1 VSVLTPLVDDEKNIE
16 TILEQLNSSRDRS
29 GTRLD
34 IEELL
39 SKNNQS
45 AEARGKLID
54 YLNKLT
60 TTLTGLNKLLVEVD
74 SFDKDKDRVLCNLKS
89 DDQVFIDLANG
100 YAFLPDGAPMTLES
114 GPQGPGLLWLRS
126 GLLIEIPEKKLEPR
140 KTDLS
145 LFGSLTLHQTRWAS
159 LLVPGFEDRGP
170 AQFDARF
177 DYAITRQVS
186 GTIRFTGMHPDKSN
200 ILFGEGK
207 ITFSPVP
214 GDESAD
220 SLITKHEG
228 SIALDLETGIIQKRM
243 VQADA
248 GF

>member
-1 VSVLTPLVDDEKNIE
+1 
-16 TILEQLNSSRDRS
+16 
-29 GTRLD
+29 
-34 IEELL
+34 
-39 SKNNQS
+39 
-45 AEARGKLID
+45 
-54 YLNKLT
+54 LNKLT

-100 YAFLPDGAPMTLES
+100 YAFLSKGAPMTLES

-126 GLLIEIPEKKLEPR
+126 GLLIEIPEKKLEPG

-145 LFGSLTLHQTRWAS
+145 VFGSLTLHQTRWAS

-170 AQFDARF
+170 AQFGCKF
-177 DYAITRQVS
+177 DYSITRQVS
-186 GTIRFTGMHPDKSN
+186 GTIRFTGMHPGKSN

-207 ITFSPVP
+207 ITFSPDP

-220 SLITKHEG
+220 RSTVKYEG
-228 SIALDLETGIIQKRM
+228 PIALDLETGIIQKRM